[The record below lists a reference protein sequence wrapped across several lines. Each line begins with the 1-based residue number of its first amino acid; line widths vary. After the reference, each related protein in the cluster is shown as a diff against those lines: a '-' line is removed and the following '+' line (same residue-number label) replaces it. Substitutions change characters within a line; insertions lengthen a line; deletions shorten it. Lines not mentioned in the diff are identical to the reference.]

1 MLLIEKTFNY
11 FKQRFLRKF
20 LYRYGFGSPVG
31 KNIWEAQFK
40 GGKWDY
46 LYSDQE
52 ALHYKSIT
60 KFYNQYGK
68 GSILDVGC
76 GQGVLFHYLKA
87 AIGNENTY
95 LGIDI
100 SDAAIAQAKE
110 SFPDSRFEQMDFDN
124 STLKER
130 FDGVIFNECLYY
142 FKKPFDKLASA
153 ITENLKPGG
162 YVIVSIF
169 YYAEHAVLWKKLN
182 EQYQFLAVDELT
194 NDKGQMWKVGI
205 FKP

>member
-1 MLLIEKTFNY
+1 MLLVEKTVNY

-46 LYSDQE
+46 LYSDHE
-52 ALHYKSIT
+52 ALHYKSIA
-60 KFYNQYGK
+60 KFYHQYGK
-68 GSILDVGC
+68 GSVLDVGS
-76 GQGVLFHYLKA
+76 GQGVLYHYLKPMLSDA
-87 AIGNENTY
+87 DGY

-100 SDAAIAQAKE
+100 SDTAIIQAKA
-110 SFPDSRFEQMDFDN
+110 SFPESRFEQMNYDN
-124 STLKER
+124 SKLTER
-130 FDGVIFNECLYY
+130 FDVIIFNECLYY

-162 YVIVSIF
+162 YIIVSIF
-169 YYAEHAVLWKKLN
+169 YYAEHAVLWKRLN
-182 EQYQFLAVDELT
+182 EQYQFLEFDEVI